1 VSYLDFHVPDE
12 SIPIRRPRA
21 SRHLA
26 HRRSSVEQNPGVTKS
41 GRKTEHRFCYSRAM
55 NDESDD
61 RVARGL
67 VALVDVVQRL
77 RRECP
82 WHRAQTAITLSKYLI
97 EESYETLAAIES
109 GDQQS
114 LRDELGDLL
123 LQVLLQ
129 AELASET
136 GAFGLT
142 DVVDHAREK
151 LIRRHPHVFAEDRAA
166 SAEEVAARW
175 EENKRVERERAGFSS
190 ALDGIPD
197 HLPAL
202 VRAEKLG
209 ERAKAA
215 GMDWPGLRAV
225 LAKVRE
231 EVDEAVAALEAG
243 ATDDVV
249 AEELGDCL
257 LALANAP
264 RFVGWSVEETLR
276 RACGKFT
283 GRFKKVERRAAASQR
298 QLSQLSAAE
307 IDALWEEAKCD
318 VRQQD

>member
-1 VSYLDFHVPDE
+1 
-12 SIPIRRPRA
+12 
-21 SRHLA
+21 
-26 HRRSSVEQNPGVTKS
+26 
-41 GRKTEHRFCYSRAM
+41 M
-55 NDESDD
+55 NDDSDD
-61 RVARGL
+61 RIAQEFVL
-67 VALVDVVQRL
+67 LVDVVERL

-82 WHRAQTAITLSKYLI
+82 WHRAQTAASLSKYLI

-109 GDQQS
+109 GDGES

-123 LQVLLQ
+123 LQVVLQ
-129 AELASET
+129 AELASEK
-136 GAFGLT
+136 GDFRLT
-142 DVVDHAREK
+142 KVLSQAREK
-151 LIRRHPHVFAEDRAA
+151 LIRRHPHVFAEDHAV

-175 EENKRVERERAGFSS
+175 EETKRAERRQAGLSS
-190 ALDGIPD
+190 ALDGIAH

-209 ERAKAA
+209 ERAKAV
-215 GMDWPGLRAV
+215 GMDWPDLPAV

-231 EVDEAVAALEAG
+231 EVDETLAALEAG

-276 RACGKFT
+276 RACEKFID
-283 GRFKKVERRAAASQR
+283 RFKKVEQRAAASQR
-298 QLSQLSAAE
+298 ELSQMSAAE
-307 IDALWEEAKCD
+307 IDALWQEAKSGS
-318 VRQQD
+318 VRQD